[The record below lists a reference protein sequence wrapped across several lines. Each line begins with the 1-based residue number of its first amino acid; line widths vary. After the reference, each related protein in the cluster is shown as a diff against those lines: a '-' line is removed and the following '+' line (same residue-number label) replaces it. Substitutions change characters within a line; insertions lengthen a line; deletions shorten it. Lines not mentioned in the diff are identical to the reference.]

1 MLGKLE
7 FLKQRERARK
17 ALGAR
22 FDIRKFHD
30 AMLLDGAVPLSL
42 MAGLADRYIASA

>member
-1 MLGKLE
+1 MLGKVE
-7 FLKQRERARK
+7 FLKQRERAER

-30 AMLLDGAVPLSL
+30 ALLLQGAVPLSL
-42 MAGLADRYIASA
+42 MSELADRYVASH